1 MFLAM
6 LSMFLF
12 ACSDNDNP
20 APSSENAETGV
31 TFEISAV
38 NELKD
43 GGTSRGSIY
52 SQEATQHV
60 TPGQQLDEQGAG
72 ELLLINGDGLEISE
86 DLVHVPGVD
95 DLGHGLDELTGE
107 LEGTGHQV
115 RDVATDEGL

>member
-60 TPGQQLDEQGAG
+60 TRVVVYAFLNNGSDYVYSKSFTIRDGATALPSCVTPS
-72 ELLLINGDGLEISE
+72 ETARNSVLVIINF
-86 DLVHVPGVD
+86 
-95 DLGHGLDELTGE
+95 
-107 LEGTGHQV
+107 
-115 RDVATDEGL
+115 